1 MFKELTDKLS
11 YPEVEKEILKFW
23 KENRIFEKSISSRE
37 GRPGFTFYEGPPTAN
52 GRPGIHH
59 VMSRTLKD
67 LVCRYKTMRGYQV
80 HRKAGW
86 DTHGLPVEIEV
97 EKLLGFKHK
106 DEIVKYG
113 VAEFNRKCR
122 ESVWK
127 YKAEWEA
134 MTEQMGYW
142 VDMTKPYITFE
153 NNYIESVWWALK
165 RYFDEGMIYKGFKIQ
180 PYCPRCETPL
190 SSHEVSLGYE
200 DVKDPSVYVKMKLK
214 GQPDTSF
221 LVWTTTPWTLISNVA
236 LAVAPNVDYVKVEHK
251 GEKLILAEA
260 RLSVLQGEYSLL
272 EKMKGK
278 DLMGM
283 TYDPIFNSMLNDY
296 LTEKVASAYREYVPK
311 DKYLRDLT
319 SIIYAEISPDSNQT
333 KQDENS
339 LVIADVDGKEVLM
352 SATLSARLSSTAQL
366 RVLRP
371 FTEINSFRVLIEN
384 HLVEPSDCS
393 MGFMAPQAFFVVLA
407 DFVTTKDGTGI
418 VHMAPAYGED
428 DYQTSKKYDLP
439 TIHPVNKSGE
449 FGPEV
454 TDFAGKFVK
463 DADQFIIQNLK
474 ARHILYKKETITHS
488 YPHCWR
494 CQTPLL
500 YYARESWYISTTK
513 YAQKMIALNKEINW
527 VPPEVGVGRFGNW
540 LEENKDWALSRD
552 RFWGTPLPIWVC
564 EGCKAQKCVGSIE
577 ELRKGQNVSDP
588 LDLHKPFV
596 DSVTFSCSCGG
607 TMRRTPELIDVWFDS
622 GAMSFAQWHY
632 PFENK
637 ERIESGE
644 QYPADYI
651 CEGIDQTRGWFYSLH
666 AIGTFLFNKP
676 AYKNILVNELILD
689 KEGQKMSKSKGNT
702 VDPFATLAKYGA
714 DTTRWY
720 LVTTSPPWRPTM
732 FDEDGLGE
740 VQRKFFGTLVNTY
753 SFFALYANI
762 DRFSYAEPTIP
773 VRERPEIDRWIISEL
788 NSLVKRYL
796 SHMDAYDV
804 TKASRSVSEFTIDQL
819 SNWYVRRNRRR
830 FWSKTRLV
838 EKSEKGKDKAAAYQT
853 LYECLIAVCKLTA
866 PFAPFLSEQLYR
878 NLNSVTQREGIE
890 SVHLAHLPAPEEH
903 LIDSE
908 LESRMERAEKIVML
922 VRSMRMKSNLKVRQP
937 LKRIILPITD
947 EKERDIVHRMESV
960 ILDEINVKKIEYVN
974 DESGIVKKSAKA
986 NFKSIGPKF
995 GKSVKQVAERIMGMT
1010 PTEIAKLEQSTSY
1023 ELHVNGGSVWIG
1035 REDVEIIRED
1045 IQGWLVESDGGI
1057 TVALDTELSDELV
1070 TEGLAREFVN
1080 RIQNMR
1086 KDAGFQ
1092 VTDRIAI
1099 FYHGSEKLHRAL
1111 QLMNTYI
1118 KSETLAVDFSD
1129 SFSQGEYSSKLDIN
1143 GEEVEVGIERRPQD

>member
-11 YPEVEKEILKFW
+11 YPEVEKAVLRFW
-23 KENRIFEKSISSRE
+23 KDNNIFQKSITTRE
-37 GRPGFTFYEGPPTAN
+37 GKAGFTFYEGPPTAN

-67 LVCRYKTMRGYQV
+67 LICRYKTMRGYQV

-97 EKLLGFKHK
+97 EKMLGFKHK

-113 VAEFNRKCR
+113 VAEFNKKCR

-127 YKAEWEA
+127 YKTEWEL

-153 NNYIESVWWALK
+153 NEYIESIWWALK
-165 RYFDEGMIYKGFKIQ
+165 RYFDEGMIYKGYKIQ

-190 SSHEVSLGYE
+190 SSHEVSLGYQ

-214 GQPDTSF
+214 DQPDTSF

-260 RLSVLQGEYSLL
+260 RLGVLEGEYTVL
-272 EKMKGK
+272 ERMKGREIV
-278 DLMGM
+278 GSG
-283 TYDPIFNSMLNDY
+283 YERIFNY
-296 LTEKVASAYREYVPK
+296 HPIEKKAHYVVA
-311 DKYLRDLT
+311 
-319 SIIYAEISPDSNQT
+319 
-333 KQDENS
+333 
-339 LVIADVDGKEVLM
+339 
-352 SATLSARLSSTAQL
+352 
-366 RVLRP
+366 
-371 FTEINSFRVLIEN
+371 
-384 HLVEPSDCS
+384 
-393 MGFMAPQAFFVVLA
+393 A
-407 DFVTTKDGTGI
+407 DFVTTEDGTGI

-428 DYQTSKKYDLP
+428 DYQTAKKYDLP
-439 TIHPVNKSGE
+439 TLHPVNKSGE

-454 TDFAGKFVK
+454 TDFAGMFVK
-463 DADQFIIQNLK
+463 DADPLIIQNLK

-494 CQTPLL
+494 CKTPLL

-527 VPPEVGVGRFGNW
+527 VPPEVGEGRFGNW

-564 EGCKAQKCVGSIE
+564 DSCKSLKCVGSIE
-577 ELRKGQNVSDP
+577 ELRKGENVTEP
-588 LDLHKPFV
+588 LDLHKPSV
-596 DSVTFSCSCGG
+596 DSVTFACSCGG
-607 TMRRTPELIDVWFDS
+607 TMKRTPELIDVWFDS

-632 PFENK
+632 PFENR

-714 DTTRWY
+714 DATRWY

-762 DRFSYAEPTIP
+762 DGFTYAEPKVP
-773 VRERPEIDRWIISEL
+773 VVERPEIDRWIISEL
-788 NSLVKRYL
+788 NSLVKRYV
-796 SHMDAYDV
+796 SYMDAYDV
-804 TKASRSVSEFTIDQL
+804 TKAAKSVSEFTLDQL

-830 FWSKTRLV
+830 FW
-838 EKSEKGKDKAAAYQT
+838 KSERGKDKTAAYQT
-853 LYECLIAVCKLTA
+853 LHDCLMTVAKLMA
-866 PFAPFLSEQLYR
+866 PFAPFLSEELYR
-878 NLNSVTQREGIE
+878 NLNVVSRQDKAE
-890 SVHLAHLPAPEEH
+890 SVHLAHLPLSDET
-903 LIDSE
+903 LIDVE
-908 LESRMERAEKIVML
+908 LEARMEHAEKIVML

-937 LKRIILPITD
+937 LKRIILPITS
-947 EKERDIVHRMESV
+947 EKERDIIHRMEGV
-960 ILDEINVKKIEYVN
+960 ILDEINVKQIEYVT
-974 DESGIVKKSAKA
+974 DESGVVKKSAKA

-995 GKSVKQVAERIMGMT
+995 GKSVQQVAQRIRQLNAI
-1010 PTEIAKLEQSTSY
+1010 EIGQLEGTGSLS
-1023 ELHVNGGSVWIG
+1023 LPVNGNTFTIG
-1035 REDVEIIRED
+1035 REDVEIVRED
-1045 IQGWLVESDGGI
+1045 IQGWLVESEGGL
-1057 TVALDTELSDELV
+1057 TVALDTELTDELIA
-1070 TEGLAREFVN
+1070 EGVAREFVN

-1099 FYHGSEKLHRAL
+1099 FYGGSEKLKRAV
-1111 QLMNTYI
+1111 QSMSTYI
-1118 KSETLAVDFSD
+1118 KSETLAVELSD
-1129 SFSQGEYSSKLDIN
+1129 VFAPGEYSATPDVN
-1143 GEEVEVGIERRPQD
+1143 GEEIKVGIERHTQRNP